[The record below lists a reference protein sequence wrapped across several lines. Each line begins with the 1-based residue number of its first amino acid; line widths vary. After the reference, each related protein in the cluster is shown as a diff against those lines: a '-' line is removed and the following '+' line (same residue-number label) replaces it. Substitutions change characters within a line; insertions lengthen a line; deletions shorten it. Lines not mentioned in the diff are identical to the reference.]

1 MKSSSLLTLAAG
13 LLATAL
19 APAAAADIENGK
31 ALVAGNCTKCHDEQI
46 YTRPDHRV
54 TSLDGLHKQVSRC
67 ELSLGLKWFDD
78 DIDDVAAYLTQTYYH
93 FK

>member
-1 MKSSSLLTLAAG
+1 MKSSSLLTLAAC
-13 LLATAL
+13 LLAA
-19 APAAAADIENGK
+19 APAVADIENGK
-31 ALVAGNCTKCHDEQI
+31 ALVAGNCTKCHDERI

-54 TSLDGLHKQVSRC
+54 TTLDGLNKQVRRC

-78 DIDDVAAYLTQTYYH
+78 EIDDVAAYLNQTYYH